1 MLISTWEI
9 IILCLDLHICQRV
22 KVINLM
28 VIVQNSQG
36 QCLLYFFL
44 FALSTCCTAMNLP
57 PIPPQKVQRCKGSFM
72 FKEILNCSWRTAQF
86 NHSWVRFCLGNNTN
100 QTFASTPVKDSDMFS
115 SHLNPSVLYQQKQD
129 FCPNGQKDSMSRY
142 GYTHI
147 HSHTRK
153 RTYSQLQNLLHVNAE
168 VHAKIKR
175 EGKLMS
181 LKAAR
186 ALSVH
191 RQRTWSRRVSA
202 SSAPPPWDG
211 GYDCSLLPKRVTLW
225 NKKMTMT
232 LHRARLQHK
241 KQPVLFIYFYV
252 QATTTDGPLGEVWR
266 CNQLAT
272 CRTED
277 VDVMPFR
284 AS

>member
-1 MLISTWEI
+1 
-9 IILCLDLHICQRV
+9 
-22 KVINLM
+22 
-28 VIVQNSQG
+28 
-36 QCLLYFFL
+36 
-44 FALSTCCTAMNLP
+44 
-57 PIPPQKVQRCKGSFM
+57 
-72 FKEILNCSWRTAQF
+72 
-86 NHSWVRFCLGNNTN
+86 
-100 QTFASTPVKDSDMFS
+100 
-115 SHLNPSVLYQQKQD
+115 
-129 FCPNGQKDSMSRY
+129 MSRY

-147 HSHTRK
+147 HSHTRE

-168 VHAKIKR
+168 VHANIKR

-211 GYDCSLLPKRVTLW
+211 GYDCSLLPKWVTLW

-252 QATTTDGPLGEVWR
+252 QATTTDGPPGEVWH

-277 VDVMPFR
+277 VDVMLLRDPPAQWTMTLNWRNQTSAEKMFR
-284 AS
+284 VIGAGRQTSPLAFPPSKAEVRRIYSNANCK